1 MQFTL
6 EKWQNGYLN
15 DFIAATEDP
24 HLADKMCEALPYPM
38 DTAYAVEYIKDRMLN
53 SEERQICRAVTVD
66 GRLVGG
72 VDVVFGNGIYEKN
85 GELSLWIAKDYR
97 GKGLGAAV
105 ISEMSRICFALYDIR
120 RIEAHPYS
128 DHKEAITAIVN
139 AGFQHEGT
147 MHSAI
152 YKNGVSYDYEVFALL
167 G

>member
-6 EKWQNGYLN
+6 KKWQNGYLN

-85 GELSLWIAKDYR
+85 FQISRPDPQG
-97 GKGLGAAV
+97 GFLGQGP
-105 ISEMSRICFALYDIR
+105 IFRYG
-120 RIEAHPYS
+120 
-128 DHKEAITAIVN
+128 HKCKSFPEN
-139 AGFQHEGT
+139 
-147 MHSAI
+147 
-152 YKNGVSYDYEVFALL
+152 
-167 G
+167 